1 MPTSAQRAPGTM
13 LGETRMPSDHILL
26 ELDEVS
32 LAYGPRVVV
41 ERISMQVRSGECVAL
56 VGANGA
62 GKSTSL
68 KAIVGI
74 HGVKSGYIRH
84 RGVEVNRWSPA
95 SAVQAGV
102 TLCPEGRHLFPGMS
116 VRDNLMLGAVKTNVS
131 RGTMRARIEEIE
143 TLFPVLADRK
153 NQIAGTLSGGEQ
165 QMVALGRALMSHPS
179 LLILDEPSLGLA
191 PLLIDRMFETVT
203 AILKTGCAV
212 LIAEQN
218 VQATLEVANR
228 AYVMEAGRIVTS
240 GEASRLRNDPA
251 VLAAF
256 MGIDATTH

>member
-1 MPTSAQRAPGTM
+1 MPAEES
-13 LGETRMPSDHILL
+13 LL

-41 ERISMQVRSGECVAL
+41 ERLSMQVRPGECVAL

-74 HGVKSGYIRH
+74 HGVRSGRILH

-95 SAVQAGV
+95 AAVQAGV

-116 VRDNLMLGAVKTNVS
+116 VRDNLLLGAVKANVS
-131 RGTMRARIEEIE
+131 RATVRTRIDEIE
-143 TLFPVLADRK
+143 TLFPVLANRK

-191 PLLIDRMFETVT
+191 PLLIERMFETVM

-218 VQATLEVANR
+218 VQATLEIAHQ
-228 AYVMEAGRIVTS
+228 AYVMEAGRIVAA
-240 GEASRLRNDPA
+240 GEASRLRNDPV

-256 MGIDATTH
+256 MGVDAATD

>member
-1 MPTSAQRAPGTM
+1 MSTE
-13 LGETRMPSDHILL
+13 ETLL

-41 ERISMQVRSGECVAL
+41 DRLSMQVRSGECVAL

-74 HGVKSGYIRH
+74 HGVRSGRIRH

-95 SAVQAGV
+95 TAVQAGV

-116 VRDNLMLGAVKTNVS
+116 VRDNLLLGAVKAKVS
-131 RGTMRARIEEIE
+131 RATVRARIDEIE

-191 PLLIDRMFETVT
+191 PLLIERMFETVM

-218 VQATLEVANR
+218 VQATLEVADR
-228 AYVMEAGRIVTS
+228 AYVMEAGRIVTY
-240 GEASRLRNDPA
+240 GEASRLRNDP
-251 VLAAF
+251 VVVAAF
-256 MGIDATTH
+256 MGGDVAAHGRVENQSQHRSMN